1 MDTEYGHHTNIHLQ
15 ALDSQ
20 TYISLSA
27 YFLDYLHIGV
37 VELQMILYPSL
48 HYLLFFS
55 WFWTLSAINDHLT

>member
-1 MDTEYGHHTNIHLQ
+1 MDTKYRHQTNIHLR

-27 YFLDYLHIGV
+27 YFLDYLHIAV

-48 HYLLFFS
+48 YYLLFFS
-55 WFWTLSAINDHLT
+55 WVWTLLAINDHLT